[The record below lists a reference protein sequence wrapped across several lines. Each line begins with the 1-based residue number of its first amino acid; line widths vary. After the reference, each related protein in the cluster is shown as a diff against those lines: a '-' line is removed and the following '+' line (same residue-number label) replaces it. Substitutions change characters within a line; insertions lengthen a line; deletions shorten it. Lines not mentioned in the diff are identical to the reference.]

1 MPSAGINSVDKFTES
16 LTELLERARRIK
28 RNGAIEPALTS
39 ATFGGDVEDI
49 AKRAE
54 LGRTVNTQDHY
65 AALETACRNI
75 FYNLLASTSIEDDSF
90 GQIWSLL
97 DIITILSD
105 IPLCE
110 PGLVFWLVEE
120 LLDSQTIDGCRIV
133 FDYLDSRREQLIAK
147 HFKQKQLIILR
158 ACNELLRRLSRAEDT
173 VFCGRVFIFMFQ
185 SFPLGDRSSVNLR
198 GEYHV
203 ENVTVYEKPL
213 AKQNERTEGAME
225 VDLEPAPVENEKTP
239 TTDSQPAAKTEGD
252 TSTPQPLDTSA
263 NSAKIDAEQSKPQ
276 ETEPE
281 PEPDTESLYPIFWS
295 LQDTFSQPTRLFDT
309 EVFASFKSGL
319 ELTLRKFKAVQ
330 QQQQSRPSTSN
341 PSTSP
346 SNTLKRKR
354 SNLEIDQQQPKRQ
367 KSELDDNQQT
377 KLAST
382 SFNPRYLTSRDLFS
396 LELSDP
402 TFRRH
407 ILVQSLI
414 LVDFLLSLNPKSKRK
429 LEGKKAPNKSVLY
442 SYSLS
447 ESDTAWAIATRAE
460 IAIYLQAGA
469 EGKFYYRMVDTVLS
483 RDKNWVHWKADSCPP
498 ISQPPIPASS
508 VQESQKGI
516 TRACL
521 PRRIRPTPM
530 GSLDLSFLL
539 NTGDEGQAQ
548 GLEALKR
555 PERYTLPKVEDY
567 KAAIME
573 DEFDMAMA
581 RTEEEKEEVATRK
594 ASKMWRALRL
604 ASKNRLKLFD
614 KIEDGKDLGPLFDPP
629 PEPSAEKL
637 KGERDDEARREE
649 DKENENETEVNGGE
663 EKAGEDRE
671 EVKEGEGR
679 AENHTEEL
687 KEAEAQARP
696 FMEEAKKNVEEMKV
710 GVNGANEGPT
720 TETVS
725 STAVEVT

>member
-1 MPSAGINSVDKFTES
+1 MSSAGINSVDTFTES
-16 LTELLERARRIK
+16 LTELLKRARTIK
-28 RNGAIEPALTS
+28 PNGAIEPALTS
-39 ATFGGDVEDI
+39 ATFGGDVENI

-75 FYNLLASTSIEDDSF
+75 FYNLLASTSIENNSF

-203 ENVTVYEKPL
+203 ENVTVYEKPP
-213 AKQNERTEGAME
+213 AKPSEGLGGAME
-225 VDLEPAPVENEKTP
+225 VDIEPATVEKEKSP
-239 TTDSQPAAKTEGD
+239 TSDPQPAAKTEGG
-252 TSTPQPLDTSA
+252 TSTPQLPGTAVDTV
-263 NSAKIDAEQSKPQ
+263 KTDTEQPKPQ
-276 ETEPE
+276 EAESE
-281 PEPDTESLYPIFWS
+281 PEPDTETLYPIFWS

-309 EVFASFKSGL
+309 EIFASFKSGL
-319 ELTLRKFKAVQ
+319 GLTLRKFKAVQ
-330 QQQQSRPSTSN
+330 QQQQSRPFTTTN

-354 SNLEIDQQQPKRQ
+354 SNLETDQQHHKRQ
-367 KSELDDNQQT
+367 KPEEDDSQQT

-414 LVDFLLSLNPKSKRK
+414 LVDFLLSLTPKSKRK
-429 LEGKKAPNKSVLY
+429 LEDKKASNKSVLY
-442 SYSLS
+442 SYTLS
-447 ESDTAWAIATRAE
+447 EPDTAWAIATRAE
-460 IAIYLQAGA
+460 IATYLQAGA

-483 RDKNWVHWKADSCPP
+483 RDKNWVHWKADSCPL
-498 ISQPPIPASS
+498 ISQPPIPAFS
-508 VQESQKGI
+508 VQESQKGA
-516 TRACL
+516 TKACL

-555 PERYTLPKVEDY
+555 PERYTLPRVEDY

-581 RTEEEKEEVATRK
+581 RTEEEKEEAATRK

-604 ASKNRLKLFD
+604 ASKNRLNLFD
-614 KIEDGKDLGPLFDPP
+614 KIEDGKDLGALFDPP
-629 PEPSAEKL
+629 PEPSTEKL
-637 KGERDDEARREE
+637 KGEREDQVRREE
-649 DKENENETEVNGGE
+649 EKENKAEVNGGE
-663 EKAGEDRE
+663 EAGEDKE
-671 EVKEGEGR
+671 GVKEGEGQ
-679 AENHTEEL
+679 AENNSQEV
-687 KEAEAQARP
+687 KEAEAHARP
-696 FMEEAKKNVEEMKV
+696 FMEEAKESVEEMKV
-710 GVNGANEGPT
+710 EVNGANEGPT
-720 TETVS
+720 ARTVPP
-725 STAVEVT
+725 TIVEAK